1 MMSGLIY
8 RVSRSFFLTADIVRR
23 LEGRITI
30 LYPSTRQAVIKKVSS
45 QLIRI
50 YIIAV
55 LTICILFMFADI
67 SLYFCVV
74 AGITI
79 YVVANSS
86 AYRGIDRL
94 ETKLLHQM
102 IEFIETVKFRFQFDG
117 MVEEALLE
125 AINSS
130 KSYEMSVHGQLIY
143 EYLKESYASDRGDY
157 QEISP
162 NHFFLTFY
170 SLCESV
176 IKYGDK
182 KTDTGSLFVK
192 NLGYLKEDI
201 NIQILKKEA
210 VENTFMGLTGICIIP
225 IYCIKPIEKW
235 AVSNMPE
242 LASHFGGSMGK
253 MTTMVLALLSVLL
266 YSVIMRLKYPVWS
279 IGERKKWVE
288 RISGVRFVKTMA
300 AIYMNHS
307 IKSVIKLEK
316 LLKSIAYPYN
326 IAEFCI
332 MRFVSSVFAGA
343 FGMIISFTMGFGFIS
358 GIIGISMGILWYFGK
373 VIVIRMRRQLI
384 LMEREDEIIRFQ
396 GIILMLMHA
405 DKITV
410 EQILEQLERFAVS
423 FRKQIEEISDKLS
436 YKGMAIFK
444 EYRDK
449 SDFLPF
455 NRIIDGF
462 IACDDMYIHKAF
474 EDVET
479 DRRYYIDKHKQ
490 ENAYAI
496 QQRGAVA
503 KFLSFI
509 PMCSVIL
516 IKLVVPFA
524 IEGMRQMSMNSI
536 NF

>member
-1 MMSGLIY
+1 MSGLIY

-23 LEGRITI
+23 IEGRIAI
-30 LYPSTRQAVIKKVSS
+30 LYPSTRQAVIKKVGN
-45 QLIRI
+45 QLIKI
-50 YIIAV
+50 YIITA
-55 LTICILFMFADI
+55 LTVWILFMFAEV

-79 YVVANSS
+79 YVIANSS

-102 IEFIETVKFRFQFDG
+102 IDFIETVKFSFQFEG

-125 AINSS
+125 AINNC
-130 KSYEMSVHGQLIY
+130 KNYEMSLHGQIIY
-143 EYLKESYASDRGDY
+143 EHLKESYASDRGDY

-162 NHFFLTFY
+162 NHFFLTFF

-210 VENTFMGLTGICIIP
+210 IENTFMGLAGICIIP

-235 AVSNMPE
+235 AMFNMPE
-242 LASHFGGSMGK
+242 LAGNFDGSMGK
-253 MTTMVLALLSVLL
+253 MTTMILALISVML
-266 YSVIMRLKYPVWS
+266 YCIIMRLKYPVWS

-288 RISGVRFVKTMA
+288 RISEVGFVSTLNAM
-300 AIYMNHS
+300 YMNHS
-307 IKSVIKLEK
+307 IKNVRRLE
-316 LLKSIAYPYN
+316 LLLRSIAYPYN

-332 MRFVSSVFAGA
+332 KRFVSSVFVAVIGI
-343 FGMIISFTMGFGFIS
+343 IISFTMGFEAAS
-358 GIIGISMGILWYFGK
+358 GIIGISIGVLWYFGQ
-373 VIVIRMRRQLI
+373 VAVIRMRRQLI
-384 LMEREDEIIRFQ
+384 LLEREDEIIRFQ

-436 YKGMAIFK
+436 YKGIAIFK

-474 EDVET
+474 EDIET

-490 ENAYAI
+490 ENAYTI
-496 QQRGAVA
+496 EQRGAVA

-509 PMCSVIL
+509 PMCAVIL
-516 IKLVVPFA
+516 IKLVVPFT
-524 IEGMRQMSMNSI
+524 IEGMKQMTMSSI